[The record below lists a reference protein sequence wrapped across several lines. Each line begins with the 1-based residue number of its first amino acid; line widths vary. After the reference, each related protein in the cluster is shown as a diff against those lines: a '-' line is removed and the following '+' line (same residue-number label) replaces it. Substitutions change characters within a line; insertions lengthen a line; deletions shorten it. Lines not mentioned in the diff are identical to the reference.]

1 MTTNSGGPHILL
13 FERDQQLSA
22 LLTSEFQLAGYEVR
36 TARTAVEV
44 FDAIARSPVRIVL
57 VNLAQAAAGRREFWV
72 ALDAQ
77 RRGRGV
83 QVMTFRCTN
92 IGGYGADDPEE
103 PRRSSVMIDIEVDG
117 MLGVMNLVEAV
128 RARIP
133 TSPTGSFS
141 RLSTAQAAM
150 ASASPR
156 PGASSPDHGF
166 RASRTGDAAGSRG
179 PISSSGQMT
188 VPISAVPS
196 PSGVRQDVVEKPE
209 SNNGS
214 ASFTEKIRAVI
225 YPGNRS
231 YTSPVQE
238 PNRGA
243 PTVSGQNGQAA
254 QPRITNDSNSGIRP
268 AAMAREERVAY
279 PENVAQT
286 ANDPR
291 TTVYRSQQD
300 TPSLAINSN
309 ATHESSLEQLSRM
322 VREGT
327 ASRSGEALQMPPAPA
342 TPVLP
347 QDSVAPPSPPRVSPI
362 EQETVADAGTRRSPG
377 DEPTE
382 MVPAVQVRRQ
392 DSISDLPLRASP
404 IRVDDDPAEREDRR
418 ISQHGMPNIPP
429 SPVPTSLGSIQSAA
443 QTVPVQQIA
452 NSPGSVVS
460 PAATSRPFAAFPAQ
474 PVMSTPVMPAE
485 EEQQAEVEDQETVE
499 ELEAAPQREQ
509 VEQSHVL
516 QAPTDTNVASEDVLI
531 NIVQSLPPL
540 PVQARQQTPIV
551 SGRATR
557 SLGSVLLEGHL
568 VQKDRLEVAQNIQR
582 MLRGVDLNYQL
593 GEILLM
599 FKLLTPDQLLAASL
613 LSYGLINSEQI
624 SALGRI
630 RQELHAIGLEYDLES
645 LLVLFRILSPEQL
658 REVRASWTS

>member
-44 FDAIARSPVRIVL
+44 FDAIARSPVRMVL

-117 MLGVMNLVEAV
+117 MLGIMNLVEAV

-156 PGASSPDHGF
+156 TGASSPDHGF
-166 RASRTGDAAGSRG
+166 RPSRTGDAAGSRG

-254 QPRITNDSNSGIRP
+254 QPRITDDSNTGIRP

-279 PENVAQT
+279 PENVVQT

-300 TPSLAINSN
+300 MSSLAINSN

-327 ASRSGEALQMPPAPA
+327 ASRSGEAIQMPSAPA

-347 QDSVAPPSPPRVSPI
+347 QDSVAPPSPSRVSPI

-392 DSISDLPLRASP
+392 DCISDLPLRASP

-418 ISQHGMPNIPP
+418 ISQHGMPTIPP

-443 QTVPVQQIA
+443 QTVTPPVQQVA
-452 NSPGSVVS
+452 NPPGPVVP
-460 PAATSRPFAAFPAQ
+460 PAATSRPSAAFPAQ
-474 PVMSTPVMPAE
+474 PVIPVMPAE

-499 ELEAAPQREQ
+499 ELQIEAAPQRL
-509 VEQSHVL
+509 QSQAL
-516 QAPTDTNVASEDVLI
+516 QAPTDMNVASEDVLI

-540 PVQARQQTPIV
+540 PVQVRQQTPVV

-658 REVRASWTS
+658 REVRATWTS